1 MIWLWLL
8 GGSKVIKL
16 KKVTLENFKIFDGN
30 AYSINFN
37 DNNLIL
43 LDGPNG
49 YGKTSVFDAIE
60 LGLTGNISRLTS
72 LENRQNPTDVVVAHN
87 GANEVEVTLEFDDD
101 EGKTKVFRR
110 KLKSKIPNSSKKISK
125 FTELWELYEI
135 IEGNAIPLSESDLN
149 EYFCSNDFS
158 RDFLLFHYVQQE
170 ETSRFLKN
178 NTEVQRAEE
187 LAKLFGNTKDSEQSL
202 NKLSGVL
209 GKLSSAKRNISTQ
222 IDGIKKLYKIDNDA
236 STLIGESES
245 HFHIFPWLVESLDY
259 PFWDAVS
266 IPELNQEK
274 LNIILKEVNSTKE
287 LVKYRKFFI
296 RGRTIKIAASQ
307 KELISSY
314 IGYFNA
320 VSNYEF
326 YMEKQLSYEF
336 VKSSLEALQSLD
348 IERIKNNVNFEKLF
362 SILSIEE
369 FVIFETAL
377 SMLEKENN
385 KSKGLST
392 VYSEIIKHHDVMS
405 KHVHNLPE
413 ESSCLLC
420 GHDYQTHSSLTRAIS
435 ENAKLIRTELS
446 DQEKLLVQSRD
457 LFNKNHLQ
465 PLIKICSAYIT
476 QQVCF
481 SSEDLIELNKANSTK
496 SRFEKLRN
504 WLDSE
509 GIEHEDLLI
518 HDYPI
523 NGQQI
528 NLNSVAEVLM
538 SRILALISD
547 VPESYYE
554 ADGDGVFE
562 RIYRE
567 YFNSNQ
573 EFLLKIDIQNLE
585 KKERYIKGFYFD
597 SLRIVIDEL
606 KVLKDRM
613 DDIERAFNDVSD
625 IIDIVRSQIR
635 KYRKRL
641 ITDIEIPFYIYSGK
655 ILQTHQAGIGK
666 GIFIKDP
673 TGEDE
678 LKNVRFVSNWNSD
691 HDVINTMS
699 SGQISA
705 IVIALTLAINKTYC
719 NALSSIFID
728 DPVQTMDDI
737 NMTSLIELLRNDFKG
752 KQLILSTHEDKV
764 SRYFTYKY
772 LKHGENVKI
781 VNLMQRKEYIPGNNY
796 IYRKMK

>member
-1 MIWLWLL
+1 M
-8 GGSKVIKL
+8 IKL
-16 KKVTLENFKIFDGN
+16 KKVTLENFKVFDGN

-87 GANEVEVTLEFDDD
+87 GANEVEVTLEFDDE

-110 KLKSKIPNSSKKISK
+110 KLKNKIPNSSKKISK

-149 EYFCSNDFS
+149 KYFCSNDFS

-187 LAKLFGNTKDSEQSL
+187 LARLFGNTKDSEQNL

-222 IDGIKKLYKIDNDA
+222 IDDIKKLYKIDNDV
-236 STLIGESES
+236 STLIGGSES
-245 HFHIFPWLVESLDY
+245 HFHIFPWLVETSDY
-259 PFWDAVS
+259 PFWDASS
-266 IPELNQEK
+266 IPEFNQEK
-274 LNIILKEVNSTKE
+274 LNIILQEVNSIKE
-287 LVKYRKFFI
+287 LVKYRNFFI

-307 KELISSY
+307 KELISLY
-314 IGYFNA
+314 VGYFNA

-326 YMEKQLSYEF
+326 YMEKQISYEF

-369 FVIFETAL
+369 LVIFETAL

-405 KHVHNLPE
+405 KYVHHLPE

-420 GHDYQTHSSLTRAIS
+420 GHDYQTHSSLTHAIS

-538 SRILALISD
+538 SRILALISN

-585 KKERYIKGFYFD
+585 KKERYIKGLYFD

-635 KYRKRL
+635 RYRKRL

-699 SGQISA
+699 SGQIST